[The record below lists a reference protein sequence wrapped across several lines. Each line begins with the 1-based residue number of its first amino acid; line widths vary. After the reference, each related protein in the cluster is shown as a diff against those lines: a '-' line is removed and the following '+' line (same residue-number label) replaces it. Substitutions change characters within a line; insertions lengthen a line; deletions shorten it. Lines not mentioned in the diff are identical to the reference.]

1 MDGNLNELLSTDS
14 NFEGILVYGWLE
26 TASIK
31 KEIERSDLLYVME
44 YNKNKNIEIRRREK
58 QAY

>member
-26 TASIK
+26 MASK
-31 KEIERSDLLYVME
+31 KEIEKSDLLYVMK
-44 YNKNKNIEIRRREK
+44 YNKNKNIEIQRREK